1 MTHGLL
7 KTGAVAALGALAL
20 ASLPSAEQAA
30 SAAGRVPLHG
40 SDGKW
45 IDEDLTA
52 ADRVGAALD
61 GDRIRVERQGDQPL
75 GASLRSQ
82 RPDRVSGGAADER
95 PEPGAALER
104 EIGAA
109 LATFPAHELDDPASA
124 VDVAVDTTGDA
135 EDFQVEVRG
144 LRPDGIWTEW
154 REAPG
159 AEASSRRSREDPP
172 KGHRVALSTPVE
184 QVQVRVGITLD
195 ADEDTALRGVRVRP
209 SGAKR
214 GERHPPGEPFSARLF
229 ATRIGQVGGLTAN
242 GHRIR
247 SNDQFAALPSRR
259 GLATRGG
266 SEYTVRVC
274 TTDGTRRCVYMPVWD
289 VGPWNTK
296 DDHWNAEREKWRDLS
311 RGTPQAQAAYSEGY
325 NGGRDGF
332 GRKVANPAGIDLAD
346 GAFREGLGL
355 RSNAWVTVDYLWTAK
370 YTHRAEVGTASQ
382 VDPVIIRPGPGAS
395 FPASGLAAHKATID
409 VLCQT
414 SGDRATGPQ
423 GETDVWYR
431 IGEENYVPAAFVK
444 GGESAPP
451 CPARDA
457 TADAGHQEEAEPG
470 KSGKDDK
477 EDKDG
482 KDDRTG

>member
-1 MTHGLL
+1 M
-7 KTGAVAALGALAL
+7 
-20 ASLPSAEQAA
+20 S
-30 SAAGRVPLHG
+30 
-40 SDGKW
+40 
-45 IDEDLTA
+45 
-52 ADRVGAALD
+52 ADRVGAALEGD
-61 GDRIRVERQGDQPL
+61 GIRVGRQTHQPL
-75 GASLRSQ
+75 GASLRTT

-95 PEPGAALER
+95 PRFGTALAR
-104 EIGAA
+104 EVGAA

-154 REAPG
+154 RQAPG
-159 AEASSRRSREDPP
+159 AKAMSPRGRGSLA

-195 ADEDTALRGVRVRP
+195 ADEDTALRGVRIRP
-209 SGAKR
+209 SKAER
-214 GERHPPGEPFSARLF
+214 GDQKPAGGPFSARLF
-229 ATRIGQVGGLTAN
+229 ATRIGQVGALTAN

-247 SNDQFAALPSRR
+247 ANDQFVALPSRR

-296 DDHWNAEREKWRDLS
+296 DDHWNAEREKWKDLPH
-311 RGTPQAQAAYSEGY
+311 GKPQAQAAYSDGY

-355 RSNAWVTVDYLWTAK
+355 RSNAWVMVDYLWTAG

-382 VDPVIIRPGPGAS
+382 VDPVIIRPGPAAS

-409 VLCQT
+409 VHCQT

-451 CPARDA
+451 CPARESTDD
-457 TADAGHQEEAEPG
+457 TGHQEEADPEP
-470 KSGKDDK
+470 SGTDG
-477 EDKDG
+477 EDE
-482 KDDRTG
+482 RSA